1 MSNHRHGGPG
11 DYRTFSADHRLKRAH
26 QRGTSGGFILTL
38 ELLLLLAIFG
48 TVVVFALI
56 LVQQHF
62 VKSVSNP
69 FGRTVFVYDSTL
81 PSGSSLLIGRAVGFN
96 QLEAPQIIYRINDP
110 AEPVA
115 ALLGVRPANFTTRP
129 SVFYDSATCTGGSWM
144 LDPTNPAAG
153 AWGEVSD
160 FYSTQG
166 TAFAIG
172 SAGGSQNVLYRS
184 TPGAAPAVMPQSHWV
199 SERYTLNCQPV
210 APDAALQAALI
221 PATPISNLST
231 IYLPPYWTPDKVAGT
246 PLSATSAPQKEG
258 DPWP

>member
-1 MSNHRHGGPG
+1 MSRHRHGGQG
-11 DYRTFSADHRLKRAH
+11 DCRTFSDRSITARR
-26 QRGTSGGFILTL
+26 RRTSGGFILTL

-48 TVVVFALI
+48 TVIVFALI

-69 FGRTVFVYDSTL
+69 FGRTVFVYDSTP

-96 QLEAPQIIYRINDP
+96 QYEAPQVIYRINDP

-129 SVFYDSATCTGGSWM
+129 SVFYDAPGCTGGSWM
-144 LDPTNPAAG
+144 LDPANAAAG
-153 AWGEVSD
+153 ASGEVSD

-172 SAGGSQNVLYRS
+172 FAGGSQNVLYRS
-184 TPGAAPAVMPQSHWV
+184 TPGAAPAVMPQSRWV

-221 PATPISNLST
+221 PATFVSNMST
-231 IYLPPYWTPDKVAGT
+231 IYLPPYWTPDKVSGT